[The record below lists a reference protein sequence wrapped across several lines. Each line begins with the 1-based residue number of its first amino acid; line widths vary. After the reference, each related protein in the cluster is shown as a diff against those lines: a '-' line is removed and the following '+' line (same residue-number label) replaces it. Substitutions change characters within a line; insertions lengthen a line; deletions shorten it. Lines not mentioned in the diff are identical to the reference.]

1 MRKKKYR
8 KPNICE
14 VDFEILDLIL
24 ESVGHGGGSSGW
36 EFDDEDEDDFSKFGG
51 FSTRGF

>member
-24 ESVGHGGGSSGW
+24 ESVHSTGEHGW